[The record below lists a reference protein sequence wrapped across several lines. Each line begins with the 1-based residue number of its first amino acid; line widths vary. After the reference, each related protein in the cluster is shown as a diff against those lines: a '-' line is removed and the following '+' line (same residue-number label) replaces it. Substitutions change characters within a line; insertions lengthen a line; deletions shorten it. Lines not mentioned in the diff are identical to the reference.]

1 MSPLGKQVHKV
12 SSTEC
17 IDPMYKWRLNL
28 NNNTWYILSLTF
40 MFQDMNARLRMY
52 EYSYLNLGA
61 TYAKSIGCCK
71 YGSTI
76 FFFLL
81 NQVNENGF
89 YKSCIVAMRL
99 TA

>member
-17 IDPMYKWRLNL
+17 IDPIDKWRLNL

-40 MFQDMNARLRMY
+40 TFQDMNVRLRMF
-52 EYSYLNLGA
+52 ENLCA
-61 TYAKSIGCCK
+61 IGYCK
-71 YGSTI
+71 Y
-76 FFFLL
+76 
-81 NQVNENGF
+81 
-89 YKSCIVAMRL
+89 